1 MRYLDQP
8 SFADYAARTPHSYG
22 TGTGST
28 RGLTSPAPA
37 PVTYRLTDADGELV
51 KLPVVVEF
59 NGYALLL
66 DRVDGPDHMSGPHER
81 EALAERGV
89 RRGVAASRFGY
100 RTVPA

>member
-1 MRYLDQP
+1 MST

-28 RGLTSPAPA
+28 RGLAGPAPA
-37 PVTYRLTDADGELV
+37 PVAYALTDADGV
-51 KLPVVVEF
+51 PVRLPVVVEYK
-59 NGYALLL
+59 GRGLLL
-66 DRVDGPDHMSGPHER
+66 DMVDGPDHMSGPHEI